1 MKKKLKFLLFA
12 ITILST
18 SNSNAFSEKIIVS
31 NERSNSLSILSKE
44 GELIQELGTC
54 GRPRGMHFSKDK
66 KYFFVGCADDDLI
79 LYYDTNSLEVVGR
92 IRNVLS
98 PETFDLHPN
107 GKHLVVSNEDDA
119 TATVWDWAEG
129 KLLQEFNTGEEPEG
143 VQITKDGKF
152 AFVAS
157 EVADVVHVLNLLSGK
172 IQKNIPVDRRPRR
185 FALSN
190 DGKKLFVS
198 AELGSIVNIIST
210 ETFKVIKTIIFL
222 PKGFKKEEITPVD
235 VLLGQYS
242 VINSSDFNRSKVLT
256 FELITC
262 RCSNVTKSV
271 GIVKNGSLAVNAD
284 VTFLLNS
291 GVITSLDI
299 LNSAK
304 SINLS
309 ISFEN
314 SVPSSSI
321 KSLMFC
327 TNSA

>member
-79 LYYDTNSLEVVGR
+79 LFYDTNSLEVVGR

-235 VLLGQYS
+235 VLL
-242 VINSSDFNRSKVLT
+242 NSTNSLGFVALGIANHVGVFEPDTGKILDYILVGKRAWGMALSKNDNYLYVANGMSDDISIIDVKKRKVLRSVKVG
-256 FELITC
+256 ESPYAILI
-262 RCSNVTKSV
+262 V
-271 GIVKNGSLAVNAD
+271 
-284 VTFLLNS
+284 
-291 GVITSLDI
+291 
-299 LNSAK
+299 
-304 SINLS
+304 
-309 ISFEN
+309 E
-314 SVPSSSI
+314 
-321 KSLMFC
+321 
-327 TNSA
+327 